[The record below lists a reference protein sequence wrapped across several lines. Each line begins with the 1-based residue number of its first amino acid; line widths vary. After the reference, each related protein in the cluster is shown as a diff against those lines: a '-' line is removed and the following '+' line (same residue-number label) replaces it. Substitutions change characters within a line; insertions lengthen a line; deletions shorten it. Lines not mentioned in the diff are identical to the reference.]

1 MHIHICTYIRPTELR
16 ADFLRST
23 SHHVWANE
31 AKNSLCVCVRL
42 CVCVCEEEKSCRE
55 IGKEGFI
62 KSALHQVMGICVNA

>member
-1 MHIHICTYIRPTELR
+1 MHIHICTYTRPTELR

-31 AKNSLCVCVRL
+31 AKNSLCVCAF
-42 CVCVCEEEKSCRE
+42 VCEEEQLCGE

-62 KSALHQVMGICVNA
+62 KSALHQVKGICVDA